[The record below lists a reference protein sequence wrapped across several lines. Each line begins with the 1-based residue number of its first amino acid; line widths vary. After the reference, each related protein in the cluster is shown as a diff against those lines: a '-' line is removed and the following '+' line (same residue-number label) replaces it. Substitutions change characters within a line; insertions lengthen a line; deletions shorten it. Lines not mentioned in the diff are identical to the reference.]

1 MYWWNKIKENA
12 DENFSACSYFS
23 NSDVILR
30 LKRKL
35 VGLEQNKTKTR
46 KETEDRSGLHVV
58 KTTVNFRLFFFFFG
72 KMASILSFVQGTTAA
87 DSKSKREKGQKG
99 LQGSFTKD
107 YLPCGRFVV
116 LHVYWLLWKRFHKSR
131 YHKKQLGASLSLL
144 SFPGLRDATI
154 FIFCFTFSA
163 GKASWPSSHRDTG
176 RSCYLGSVIPV
187 CLAINL
193 TSYYWEQDG
202 WSKYLDQNVH

>member
-12 DENFSACSYFS
+12 DETFPACSYFT

-46 KETEDRSGLHVV
+46 KYTEDRSGLHVV
-58 KTTVNFRLFFFFFG
+58 KTTVNFRLFFFLERWRWFFPSSKEQPQRMQKAKEKKG
-72 KMASILSFVQGTTAA
+72 KR
-87 DSKSKREKGQKG
+87 DSKARSPR
-99 LQGSFTKD
+99 D
-107 YLPCGRFVV
+107 YLPCGRFGV
-116 LHVYWLLWKRFHKSR
+116 LYVYWLLWKRFHKSC
-131 YHKKQLGASLSLL
+131 YYEKQLGTSLMLL
-144 SFPGLRDATI
+144 SFPSVRDATI

-163 GKASWPSSHRDTG
+163 RKASWPSSHRDTG

-202 WSKYLDQNVH
+202 WSKYLHQNVH